1 MEEDDDSLLDKLQ
14 LPDDKLRV
22 IANYESL
29 EKGLQ
34 YTSDI
39 LFWLL
44 ADTILTRSDT
54 VLKTSLLKLSENT
67 RNVLRLQSF
76 TGPYHFNRKVD
87 ELKKRD
93 REHTVNCHSHPII
106 IAEPEEQTVNCHS
119 HPIIISEHEDQTV
132 NCHSHPIIIAEHEEQ
147 TVNCHSHPIIFAEHE
162 EQTDILQILTTTTMI
177 RTSNKS
183 KFNEGST
190 SSFFLRA
197 TNTKEEERNT
207 LKTRTKTPTTTLNQ
221 QNEQNTVECTKHM
234 HSEKVTIMRTVIQTL
249 LHKDAIENV
258 QNTNSPGHYFIL
270 FLSNKT
276 SEEHQPIIDL
286 TELN

>member
-106 IAEPEEQTVNCHS
+106 IAEP
-119 HPIIISEHEDQTV
+119 
-132 NCHSHPIIIAEHEEQ
+132 EEQ

-270 FLSNKT
+270 FLRKKT
-276 SEEHQPIIDL
+276 SGEHQPIIDL